1 MAHEHTFDCQLC
13 GAHLDTA
20 RELDEHTRDKHPAQ
34 SASSASSSG
43 KISSRENEAREN
55 RRINDLERL

>member
-13 GAHLDTA
+13 GAHLDSA
-20 RELDEHTRDKHPAQ
+20 RELDQHNRDKHPAQ
-34 SASSASSSG
+34 SASSTS
-43 KISSRENEAREN
+43 KISGRENEAREN

>member
-1 MAHEHTFDCQLC
+1 MPHEHTFDCQLC
-13 GAHLDTA
+13 GAHLDSA

-34 SASSASSSG
+34 SASSSG
-43 KISSRENEAREN
+43 NISARENEAREN